1 MDGHP
6 DRRKLSEFDALEDV
20 ERREVLGHVAACR
33 SCRSFWAEADPSR
46 LFALLGADPLPA
58 AALDRLKARINDE
71 IDGLAGLPPGRRSG
85 FGWASLAA
93 SVLLAAAIGG
103 YLVSRPDVGGGTTM
117 AEAVV
122 VQEGEFAG
130 SGIEVMTPIGADVY
144 DLTVGDTQIVMIFDE
159 RFDI

>member
-1 MDGHP
+1 MKW
-6 DRRKLSEFDALEDV
+6 RISS
-20 ERREVLGHVAACR
+20 R
-33 SCRSFWAEADPSR
+33 SADPAGERAAHSSCASSR
-46 LFALLGADPLPA
+46 PNLTLGQMA
-58 AALDRLKARINDE
+58 
-71 IDGLAGLPPGRRSG
+71 
-85 FGWASLAA
+85 WASLAA

-130 SGIEVMTPIGADVY
+130 SGIEVMTPIDADVY